1 MAAGTAA
8 RRRWWGL
15 LGALVAA
22 YAAALTA
29 GVTFGTFSDAATSG
43 SQVGVG
49 TISIGLTRPGGPLT
63 PLVASSFYPGN
74 SVSQELTLTNEGT
87 SSFGALRLTASATP
101 ASVLT
106 TDPVNGLQLT
116 VSLCSRR
123 WTADETPPA
132 PTYSCAGTS
141 ATLYSGPFVVDR
153 ALTGLD
159 TLTTAGAKDQLLVT
173 VALPASADDRFQ
185 GRSAAMNIAF
195 RAQQPSGR
203 PR

>member
-1 MAAGTAA
+1 MAAGTPA

-15 LGALVAA
+15 LSALAA
-22 YAAALTA
+22 ACAAALTV
-29 GVTFGTFSDAATSG
+29 GVTFGTFNDAATSG
-43 SQVGVG
+43 TQLGIG
-49 TISIGLTRPGGPLT
+49 TISIGLTRPGGPLA
-63 PLVASSFYPGN
+63 PLVGSSFYPGS
-74 SVSQELTLTNEGT
+74 SVSQELTLTNDGT
-87 SSFGALRLTASATP
+87 SSLGALRLTTSATP
-101 ASVLT
+101 PSVLT

-123 WTADETPPA
+123 WTAGGTPDA
-132 PTYSCAGTS
+132 PTYTCAGTS

-159 TLTTAGAKDQLLVT
+159 TLTTTGAKDQLLVT

-185 GRSAAMNIAF
+185 GRSAALSIAF